1 MAAVRGR
8 GLVSLGRR
16 VLLAAERARPA
27 GGRAAAGDL
36 LWAGPSFVPA
46 ARVPPRAPYL
56 CSDARGARWWRA
68 LWTQHRVRAFSRTA
82 APRAKRDAD
91 RPDDEAAISS
101 EEPDGGG
108 RSAGEVS
115 EVMVARDRSGLGDSS
130 GTELVSHDPNWVP
143 KEVMVIPVFRRP
155 IFPGIATPIALTDP
169 ELCEA
174 IMRLKNQFG
183 SNLYVGLFLAKN
195 QRERD
200 DGKLIKNVSE
210 VYEIGCLG
218 QVVHIQGVNHA
229 GMQLL
234 IAGTGR
240 VLIKNAVKT
249 TPFLT
254 VEIERCADKPFDSND
269 KVIKAYMLE
278 IMATVKSIVKL
289 EHFFKEQLQTILTQV
304 NVQNPAHLADITT
317 SMTTSD
323 RESLQAVLETLDV
336 QDRLAKALRL
346 LKIELEQA
354 EVQKTI
360 QNQMEDNVSKMQRKH
375 FLTEQLKVIKKELG
389 MEVDEK
395 EELVRKMTA
404 KLAEI
409 NAPPAAEKVIQ
420 EQLKKISMLE
430 PASPEFSM
438 TRTYLDWLVAIP
450 WGIST
455 QDMLDVDGAR
465 SILDDDHHGMK
476 DVKDRILEFI
486 AVGVLKGTVQG
497 KIICL
502 NGPPGV
508 GKTSIGKSIAAS
520 LNREFFRF
528 SVGGMTDVSEIK
540 GHRRTYVG
548 AMPGKIVQALKTAG
562 SNNPVIM
569 LDEIDK
575 LGRGYQG
582 DPASA
587 LLEVLDP
594 SQNKDFMDH
603 YIDVPI
609 DLSQCLFVCT
619 SNELSTIPG
628 PLRDRMEV
636 IQVSGYTA
644 DDKVQIA
651 RKHLLP
657 KAREEHGLKPSNSV
671 VSDAALRTLI
681 VKYCREPGVR
691 NLQKQ
696 IEKLLRKV
704 AFQIATK
711 EVTKVTVSEN
721 NLEKFV
727 GAPIFPKD
735 RIYDSTPV
743 GVVMGLAWTSLGG
756 ATLFIECVDVTQSDK
771 GALRCTGQ
779 MGDVMKESTD
789 VAFTVARKWLRKVE
803 PDNKFFDQHVL
814 HMHIPEGAT
823 PKDGPSAGITMATTL
838 LSLAMHKPV
847 RQKLAMTGEMTLTE
861 KVLPVGGIKEK
872 VLGKKTLFLMMHAR
886 VFRCSVCRGGVHG
899 FMWMSM

>member
-1 MAAVRGR
+1 
-8 GLVSLGRR
+8 
-16 VLLAAERARPA
+16 
-27 GGRAAAGDL
+27 
-36 LWAGPSFVPA
+36 
-46 ARVPPRAPYL
+46 
-56 CSDARGARWWRA
+56 
-68 LWTQHRVRAFSRTA
+68 VRAISGTVA
-82 APRAKRDAD
+82 VRAKRDAD
-91 RPDDEAAISS
+91 GVGNESIKPRRRKGSKDEKTGVPETSTALVASK
-101 EEPDGGG
+101 GKGVG
-108 RSAGEVS
+108 
-115 EVMVARDRSGLGDSS
+115 EVMVQRDRSGLGDSS
-130 GTELVSHDPNWVP
+130 GTEIVSNDPNWIP
-143 KEVMVIPVFRRP
+143 KEVIVIPVFRRP

-183 SNLYVGLFLAKN
+183 ANLYVGLFLAKH
-195 QRERD
+195 QPSRE
-200 DGKLIKNVSE
+200 DGKLIKRADE
-210 VYEIGCLG
+210 VHSIGCLG
-218 QVVHIQGVNHA
+218 QVVHIQGVNQM

-240 VLIKNAVKT
+240 VLITGQVKSE
-249 TPFLT
+249 PFLT
-254 VEIERCADKPFDSND
+254 VSIERCIDKPFDSND
-269 KVIKAYMLE
+269 KVLKAYMLE

-323 RESLQAVLETLDV
+323 RESLQSVLETLDI
-336 QDRLAKALRL
+336 QDRLAQALRL

-360 QNQMEDNVSKMQRKH
+360 QHQMEDNVSKMQRKH
-375 FLTEQLKVIKKELG
+375 FLTEQLKIIKKELG

-409 NAPPAAEKVIQ
+409 HPPPAAEKVIQ

-430 PASPEFSM
+430 PSSPEFSM

-455 QDMLDVDGAR
+455 ADTLDVSSAR
-465 SILDDDHHGMK
+465 GILDSDHHAMK

-486 AVGVLKGTVQG
+486 AIGVLKGTVQG

-508 GKTSIGKSIAAS
+508 GKTSIGRSIAAS
-520 LNREFFRF
+520 LGREFFRF

-594 SQNKDFMDH
+594 SQNNDFMDH
-603 YIDVPI
+603 YIDVSI

-619 SNELSTIPG
+619 SNALDTIPG

-644 DDKVQIA
+644 DDKVEIA

-657 KAREEHGLKPSNSV
+657 KAREDAGLKISNSI

-696 IEKLLRKV
+696 IEKMLRKI

-711 EVTKVTVSEN
+711 QSSKVTVSDI

-735 RIYDSTPV
+735 RIFDSTPT

-756 ATLFIECVDVTQSDK
+756 VALFIETVAVAPSEK
-771 GALRCTGQ
+771 AAIRCTGQ
-779 MGDVMKESTD
+779 MGDVMKESTEI
-789 VAFTVARKWLRKVE
+789 AFSFARRWMQEHE
-803 PDNKFFDQHVL
+803 PKNEFFDKNL
-814 HMHIPEGAT
+814 IHMHIPEGAT
-823 PKDGPSAGITMATTL
+823 PKDGPSAGITMTTTL
-838 LSLAMHKPV
+838 LSLAMGKPV
-847 RQKLAMTGEMTLTE
+847 RQKLAMTGEMSLTGN
-861 KVLPVGGIKEK
+861 VLPVGGIKEK
-872 VLGKKTLFLMMHAR
+872 VLASQRAGVNTVILPIDNKRDWEELEDKTRELTQVHFASNYLDVFEIAFSKEPTTLKKVKPR
-886 VFRCSVCRGGVHG
+886 VKSKLAV
-899 FMWMSM
+899 SADT

>member
-1 MAAVRGR
+1 M
-8 GLVSLGRR
+8 
-16 VLLAAERARPA
+16 
-27 GGRAAAGDL
+27 
-36 LWAGPSFVPA
+36 
-46 ARVPPRAPYL
+46 
-56 CSDARGARWWRA
+56 
-68 LWTQHRVRAFSRTA
+68 
-82 APRAKRDAD
+82 
-91 RPDDEAAISS
+91 
-101 EEPDGGG
+101 
-108 RSAGEVS
+108 RS
-115 EVMVARDRSGLGDSS
+115 
-130 GTELVSHDPNWVP
+130 DPNWVP
-143 KEVMVIPVFRRP
+143 SEVIVIPVFRRP
-155 IFPGIATPIALTDP
+155 IFPGIATPIAITDP

-174 IMRLKNQFG
+174 ILRLKNKFG
-183 SNLYVGLFLAKN
+183 SNLNVGLFLAKN
-195 QRERD
+195 QREREG
-200 DGKLIKNVSE
+200 GKLIKRTE
-210 VYEIGCLG
+210 DVYPIGCLG
-218 QVVHIQGVNHA
+218 QVVQMHQVGQM

-234 IAGTGR
+234 IVGTGR
-240 VLIKNAVKT
+240 VLITKAVKT
-249 TPFLT
+249 EPFLT
-254 VEIERCADKPFDSND
+254 VNIERCIDKPFDSKD
-269 KVIKAYMLE
+269 KIIKAYMLE
-278 IMATVKSIVKL
+278 IMSTIKSIVKL

-323 RESLQAVLETLDV
+323 RESLQSVLETLDI
-336 QDRLAKALRL
+336 QERLEKALRL
-346 LKIELEQA
+346 LKIELDQA

-360 QNQMEDNVSKMQRKH
+360 QNQMEDNVSKIQRKH
-375 FLTEQLKVIKKELG
+375 FLTEQLKIIKKELG

-395 EELVRKMTA
+395 EDLVRKMTA

-438 TRTYLDWLVAIP
+438 TRTYLDWLVSIP
-450 WGIST
+450 WGVST
-455 QDMLDVDGAR
+455 QDTLDVLSAR
-465 SILDDDHHGMK
+465 TILDQDHHGMK

-486 AVGVLKGTVQG
+486 AVGMLKGTVQG

-520 LNREFFRF
+520 LGRQFFRF

-594 SQNKDFMDH
+594 SQNNSFMDH
-603 YIDVPI
+603 YIDVAI

-619 SNELSTIPG
+619 SNALDTIPG

-651 RKHLLP
+651 KNHLLP
-657 KAREEHGLKPSNSV
+657 KARSEAGLKANNSV
-671 VSDAALRTLI
+671 VTEAALRTLI

-696 IEKLLRKV
+696 IEKLLRKI

-711 EVTKVTVSEN
+711 EATKVKVLVS

-727 GAPIFPKD
+727 GPPIFPKD
-735 RIYDSTPV
+735 RIFDSTPP

-756 ATLFIECVDVTQSDK
+756 ATLFIETISVAPSEKAT
-771 GALRCTGQ
+771 LRCTGQ
-779 MGDVMKESTD
+779 MGDVMKESTE
-789 VAFTVARKWLRKVE
+789 VAWAVARSWLRQHQPKN
-803 PDNKFFDQHVL
+803 DFFNTNL
-814 HMHIPEGAT
+814 IHMHIPEGAT
-823 PKDGPSAGITMATTL
+823 PKDGPSAGITMATAL
-838 LSLAMHKPV
+838 LSLAMRKPV
-847 RQKLAMTGEMTLTE
+847 RQKLAMTGEMTLTA

-872 VLGKKTLFLMMHAR
+872 VLASQRAGVTEVILPADNKRDWEELDEKTRELTHV
-886 VFRCSVCRGGVHG
+886 VFASTYSDVFDIAFSNASKAPRGSKNASKSTSTDAKSESG
-899 FMWMSM
+899 SENEEAED